1 MNWIL
6 LSCLAVAGL
15 SALALAAD
23 CDDKEPPK
31 LCEAFPSAPAISPK
45 PQKPKPFDCN
55 NCMVDAI
62 ARQFG
67 EPNIWIPKC
76 DAKTDAF
83 LRVQY
88 NDKTDESFCVSKYG
102 AVFDGSRIKGTK
114 VDCSKYKEPA
124 PAPTNVKPMAPVGCL
139 VEAAKAKKEGKKL
152 VHQCDKNGDYL
163 AKQCFPNGGWCWCA
177 DTDGVPVPKTFFNN
191 KMPVAKQ
198 PNCESHRKTKYDC
211 KNKDGPMDHPFD
223 CSRYIICAPRK
234 AYNCICPKGQIFD
247 TKLRLCNWD
256 TKAVCPA
263 NKTPWQKL

>member
-1 MNWIL
+1 MGHWDSTFNSLKMNWIL

-152 VHQCDKNGDYL
+152 VHQCDKTM
-163 AKQCFPNGGWCWCA
+163 FPQWWL
-177 DTDGVPVPKTFFNN
+177 VLV
-191 KMPVAKQ
+191 
-198 PNCESHRKTKYDC
+198 RRYRW
-211 KNKDGPMDHPFD
+211 
-223 CSRYIICAPRK
+223 CSRSK
-234 AYNCICPKGQIFD
+234 DFLQ
-247 TKLRLCNWD
+247 
-256 TKAVCPA
+256 
-263 NKTPWQKL
+263 